1 MLYAFKIC
9 FDQIFV
15 VSLTVIWDLFQQEI
29 YQEFSICGLH
39 HDITISWKKNIP
51 LFLNPYPFNRQM
63 WCLVLQLFESRGV
76 AISCTSFI
84 VLSMQSTFLSL
95 LNLHRASSLHWGG
108 GLPYLAYKRMC
119 HFTIKV
125 CMVFKVFSFKQDVQ
139 LILFWIGC
147 CFGPKSFK
155 RVWRLAM
162 GSFIQCLILYQFK
175 L

>member
-1 MLYAFKIC
+1 MGP
-9 FDQIFV
+9 
-15 VSLTVIWDLFQQEI
+15 VST
-29 YQEFSICGLH
+29 G
-39 HDITISWKKNIP
+39 DIPRVFYMWPPSWYHNEAEKKNIP